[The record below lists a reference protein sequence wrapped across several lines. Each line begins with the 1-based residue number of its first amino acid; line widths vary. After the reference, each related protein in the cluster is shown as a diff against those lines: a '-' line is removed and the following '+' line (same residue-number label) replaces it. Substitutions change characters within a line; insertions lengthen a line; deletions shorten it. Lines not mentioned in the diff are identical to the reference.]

1 MLMRQGA
8 GRLIRRDSDVGV
20 IAVLD
25 PRIRLKGYGEEIL
38 RNLPPDMRVF
48 DDPEEAFGAL
58 GIDSADLRQAV
69 E

>member
-1 MLMRQGA
+1 
-8 GRLIRRDSDVGV
+8 
-20 IAVLD
+20 
-25 PRIRLKGYGEEIL
+25 
-38 RNLPPDMRVF
+38 VF